1 MTEIDLAIPE
11 HTTRERAA
19 ALVIQA
25 ARDLDLNITLTS
37 TLASYPG
44 SSHWHFKMPGQKGVL
59 ELTWS
64 PNRQRLWFKIAQ
76 NRNAEWI
83 EPAIIEISR
92 TLEATPCK
100 PEPSRDKGPIA
111 TP

>member
-11 HTTRERAA
+11 HTTGERAA

-25 ARDLDLNITLTS
+25 ARDLDLNIALTS

-44 SSHWHFKMPGQKGVL
+44 STHWHFKMPGQKGVL
-59 ELTWS
+59 ELTWW
-64 PNRQRLWFKIAQ
+64 PAKHRLWFKIAQ

-83 EPAIIEISR
+83 EPAIIKLKATHDEPVSSI
-92 TLEATPCK
+92 LEGTEN
-100 PEPSRDKGPIA
+100 PEP
-111 TP
+111 